1 MSLLILYL
9 IFSIILFLGKK
20 EILYTKLFVKSIK
33 YKKQESEE
41 KSKNFVK
48 IIGVSA
54 SLFINSNKIF
64 SNLLSYIFI
73 KYHLDKNHLLLFVL
87 FFVMNLIYK

>member
-9 IFSIILFLGKK
+9 IFSITLFLGKK

-54 SLFINSNKIF
+54 SLFINSNIIF
-64 SNLLSYIFI
+64 SNLLSYNFI
-73 KYHLDKNHLLLFVL
+73 KPLLYMTKIFP
-87 FFVMNLIYK
+87 FLII